1 MNSENVINKYKDEAP
16 KKIDPNKIEYYI
28 KKIEYYV
35 KLFTEN
41 DVNEKTLTEF
51 LTDNSFCTFGGGGW
65 ACPICSHGCFKINV
79 MWVLKALEKRNKLN
93 FTLDDFHSLEMKL
106 SCNYI
111 QENKE

>member
-1 MNSENVINKYKDEAP
+1 
-16 KKIDPNKIEYYI
+16 
-28 KKIEYYV
+28 
-35 KLFTEN
+35 
-41 DVNEKTLTEF
+41 
-51 LTDNSFCTFGGGGW
+51 
-65 ACPICSHGCFKINV
+65 